1 MNHSLFDHL
10 DRRPDSYDSGVDYAF
25 LEAHDVEV
33 IKHQPWQLGL
43 LHPDLRGKVVW
54 YPNAGTLVFESE
66 YGYQRIGEKGDYP
79 GRRESTERV
88 YDEIMNIIIKQQN
101 E

>member
-1 MNHSLFDHL
+1 MNNSLFDNL
-10 DRRPDSYDSGVDYAF
+10 DRRPDSYDSGVDYVF
-25 LEAHDVEV
+25 LTFHDVEV

-43 LHPDLRGKVVW
+43 LHPDLQGKFVW

-66 YGYQRIGEKGDYP
+66 RGFQRIGEKGDFP
-79 GRRESTERV
+79 ARKDTTEKV
-88 YDEIMNIIIKQQN
+88 YDEIMKKITQQY